1 MKFFNRSTHAQHA
14 DEELIVLVQGLDAQA
29 LDTIYHRHSVAV
41 FSLAHRMCGVRE
53 QAEEVT
59 QDTFLAVW
67 HNANAYAPGKGSVRN
82 WVLSIAH
89 NKAIDTLRKSS
100 RREGRAASDEVLQY
114 LPAIDNTEKEA
125 LRGEEAGRIQGVL
138 HELPQEQ
145 RQVIELAY
153 FGGFTHQE
161 IANMLEIPAGTIKGR
176 MRLGMKKMHKELIG
190 SK

>member
-1 MKFFNRSTHAQHA
+1 MKFFNRQAHAQHA
-14 DEELIVLVQGLDAQA
+14 DEDLIVLVQSMDAEA
-29 LDTIYHRHSVAV
+29 LDTIYQRHATVV
-41 FSLAHRMCGVRE
+41 FSLAYRMCGARE

-67 HNANAYAPGKGSVRN
+67 HNASAYAPGKGSVRN
-82 WVLSIAH
+82 WILSIAH
-89 NKAIDTLRKSS
+89 NKAIDALRKSS

-114 LPAIDNTEKEA
+114 LPAVDNTERDA
-125 LRGEEAGRIQGVL
+125 LRGEEAERVQGIL
-138 HELPQEQ
+138 QELPQAQ

-161 IANMLEIPAGTIKGR
+161 IAVMLELPAGTIKGR